1 MTRKLAEI
9 AKGFRQTSLK
19 RVCASAAYPIVRGGI
34 MFSGCSSVCACVAGR
49 THYPTGLPS
58 TSSLL
63 YCVCVTL
70 LDDRHMQTDTQTD
83 RHAHHNT
90 PLPLGRRNNQRIVTS
105 CRVLRASYAVAETR
119 STNALESPEILT
131 IACPLVLFLAVP
143 LSGNNPGQ
151 VFLHTR
157 ASVKQYKVVPV
168 KRR

>member
-1 MTRKLAEI
+1 MTRKLAGI

-19 RVCASAAYPIVRGGI
+19 RVCASATYPIVRGGI

-83 RHAHHNT
+83 TLIAILRCLSGDGIISELSRHVVCCVRRM
-90 PLPLGRRNNQRIVTS
+90 PLLRHGRRMRLSRQRFSLSLVRWFYFWPFRCQVTT
-105 CRVLRASYAVAETR
+105 LGK
-119 STNALESPEILT
+119 
-131 IACPLVLFLAVP
+131 F
-143 LSGNNPGQ
+143 
-151 VFLHTR
+151 FLHTR